1 MTMYPTRRKILRLG
15 GAAAIAVAA
24 PSISFA
30 SPYPSRPAR
39 IIVGFPPG
47 GGYDILAR
55 VIGQWLTERLGQ
67 SFIIENRPSAGGN
80 VGTETVVKAPP
91 EGYTL
96 LLCGASHAINTTLY
110 DKLSFDFT
118 LDIAPVAGVARSPLV
133 MQVHPSVPAK
143 TLQEFIAYAKAN
155 PGKIDMASA
164 GNGTPQHV
172 SGELFKMMTGVNI
185 THVPYRGSG
194 PALVGL
200 LGGQVHLLF
209 ESTTSSLEYT
219 RTGKLRPLA
228 VTTATRSPALP
239 DIPAVAEF
247 VPGYEASS
255 WYGIGAP
262 KNTPSEIVDKLNQEI
277 NACLADERAKARLA
291 EIGATVFAGSPV
303 DFGRFISEETA
314 KWAKVV
320 KFSGARPA

>member
-1 MTMYPTRRKILRLG
+1 MTMHPTRRKVLHLG
-15 GAAAIAVAA
+15 GAAAIAAA
-24 PSISFA
+24 TPSISFA
-30 SPYPSRPAR
+30 KSYPSRPVR
-39 IIVGFPPG
+39 IIVGIPPG
-47 GGYDILAR
+47 GGYDIIAR
-55 VIGQWLTERLGQ
+55 LIGQWLSERLGQ

-80 VGTETVVKAPP
+80 IGTETVVKVLPD
-91 EGYTL
+91 GYTL
-96 LLCGASHAINTTLY
+96 LLCGASHTINTTLY
-110 DKLSFDFT
+110 DRLSFDFT
-118 LDIAPVAGVARSPLV
+118 LDIAPVAGIARAPIV

-143 TLQEFIAYAKAN
+143 TLPEFIAYAKAN

-172 SGELFKMMTGVNI
+172 SGELFKMTTGVNM

-194 PALVGL
+194 PALVDL

-209 ESTTSSLEYT
+209 ESTTSSLEYI

-228 VTTATRSPALP
+228 VTTATHSPELP
-239 DIPAVAEF
+239 DIPTVGEF
-247 VPGYEASS
+247 VSGYEASS

-277 NACLADERAKARLA
+277 NACLADTRAKARLA
-291 EIGATVFAGSPV
+291 EIGATVFAGSRA
-303 DFGRFISEETA
+303 DFGRFISDETM

-320 KFSGARPA
+320 KFSGAKPA